1 MDQQPAPRDARRA
14 KRRPGKAVLILAV
27 LAGCAATLVAL
38 LALISTTESPV
49 DGPSAPVLAVAL
61 VAAPVVAVG
70 ESAAAGPVRLL
81 TFPYI
86 SLTRASRPALG
97 THIGT
102 RVRKLGD

>member
-61 VAAPVVAVG
+61 VAAPVVAAVILI
-70 ESAAAGPVRLL
+70 ARVLAGGAGRDDDLL
-81 TFPYI
+81 P
-86 SLTRASRPALG
+86 
-97 THIGT
+97 
-102 RVRKLGD
+102 